1 MVAQGVCTFAD
12 AALRPHR
19 LQEVFDMPSYF
30 LLSLGIA
37 SGLSALGAVVFSL
50 FFSRLRP
57 AHIRNLHWLS
67 FAMIIAAGVESLF
80 LLFEPERF
88 ADRNATLSSIVI
100 VLAIGLAVKFSL
112 ARLMKKGRTDRRQNG

>member
-1 MVAQGVCTFAD
+1 
-12 AALRPHR
+12 
-19 LQEVFDMPSYF
+19 MPSYF

-37 SGLSALGAVVFSL
+37 SGLSAVGAVVFSL
-50 FFSRLRP
+50 FVSRLRS

-67 FAMIIAAGVESLF
+67 FAMIMAAGVESLF

-100 VLAIGLAVKFSL
+100 VLTMGLAVKFSL
-112 ARLMKKGRTDRRQNG
+112 ARLMKKKQQADRRQG